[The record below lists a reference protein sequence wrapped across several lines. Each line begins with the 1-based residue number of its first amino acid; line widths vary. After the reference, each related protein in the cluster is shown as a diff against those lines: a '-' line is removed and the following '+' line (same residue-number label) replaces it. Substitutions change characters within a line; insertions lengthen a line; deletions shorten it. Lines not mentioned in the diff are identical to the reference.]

1 MVVAAW
7 CSAVPRSTT
16 PLTRVQLILANAG
29 AGAWAVVLGLRAI
42 RGRLVVYLSSDV
54 VVDAREVEEPSS
66 CIEIMGAR

>member
-1 MVVAAW
+1 M
-7 CSAVPRSTT
+7 
-16 PLTRVQLILANAG
+16 
-29 AGAWAVVLGLRAI
+29 VLGLRAI